1 MRVQLWR
8 ALGSAS
14 GRRVAIYVQLVTLLL
29 LTSPGWGERLN
40 PDLGEPLTAAEIG
53 ALAKTILP
61 DGTGL
66 PAGSGS
72 AAAGGELYA
81 VHCQACH
88 GADGTGGINDRL
100 AGGQGSLAGPAP
112 LLTVGS
118 YWPYATT
125 LFDYVRR
132 AMPYQSPGSL
142 SDDQVYA
149 LTAYVLF
156 LNGIVAENHELNARS
171 LPAVPMP
178 NAGGFHSS
186 YTEHPQ
192 PSDPG

>member
-1 MRVQLWR
+1 MPLSRETLSSAAV
-8 ALGSAS
+8 LG
-14 GRRVAIYVQLVTLLL
+14 LLL
-29 LTSPGWGERLN
+29 LATTGWSESLNPTLGERLS
-40 PDLGEPLTAAEIG
+40 AARIDELSRI
-53 ALAKTILP
+53 ILP

-66 PAGSGS
+66 PDGSGTATDGS
-72 AAAGGELYA
+72 ELYA
-81 VHCQACH
+81 AHCQTCH
-88 GADGTGGINDRL
+88 GAGGTGGINDPL
-100 AGGQGSLAGPAP
+100 VGGQGSLSGPAP

-156 LNGIVAENHELNARS
+156 LNGIVAEDSELNARS
-171 LPAVPMP
+171 LPGIHMP
-178 NAGGFHSS
+178 NADGFYSG
-186 YTEHPQ
+186 YPQHPSA
-192 PSDPG
+192 PHTR